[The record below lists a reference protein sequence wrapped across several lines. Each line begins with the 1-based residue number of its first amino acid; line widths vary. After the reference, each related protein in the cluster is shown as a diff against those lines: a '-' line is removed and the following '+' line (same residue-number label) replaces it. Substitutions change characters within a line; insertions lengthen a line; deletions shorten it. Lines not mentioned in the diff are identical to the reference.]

1 MKRSIVDIE
10 SSVGSGGARG
20 INVGGMIAVC
30 FYICYIL
37 GVYKVDLLF
46 GMQELSIFLPGK
58 DFFLESLALPGGFL
72 LYMGD
77 FFLQFC
83 YEPWLGAFLLVVLFF
98 LLQFLVC
105 RVMNIPSDCRLLALI
120 PSLLFLLLIARLD
133 YRMYI
138 LRDSGMIYSQLLGG
152 IFSVPYWGDIRHV
165 KNFGA
170 GFFI

>member
-58 DFFLESLALPGGFL
+58 DFFSGIVGFAGWIPTLYGRFFSSVL
-72 LYMGD
+72 L
-77 FFLQFC
+77 
-83 YEPWLGAFLLVVLFF
+83 
-98 LLQFLVC
+98 
-105 RVMNIPSDCRLLALI
+105 
-120 PSLLFLLLIARLD
+120 
-133 YRMYI
+133 
-138 LRDSGMIYSQLLGG
+138 
-152 IFSVPYWGDIRHV
+152 
-165 KNFGA
+165 
-170 GFFI
+170 

>member
-10 SSVGSGGARG
+10 SSVGSGGVRG

-83 YEPWLGAFLLVVLFF
+83 YEPWLELFCWLCCSF
-98 LLQFLVC
+98 
-105 RVMNIPSDCRLLALI
+105 
-120 PSLLFLLLIARLD
+120 
-133 YRMYI
+133 Y
-138 LRDSGMIYSQLLGG
+138 
-152 IFSVPYWGDIRHV
+152 FSFW
-165 KNFGA
+165 FA
-170 GFFI
+170 G

>member
-58 DFFLESLALPGGFL
+58 DFFLESLALPGS
-72 LYMGD
+72 YSIWEI
-77 FFLQFC
+77 FFFSF
-83 YEPWLGAFLLVVLFF
+83 A
-98 LLQFLVC
+98 
-105 RVMNIPSDCRLLALI
+105 MNR
-120 PSLLFLLLIARLD
+120 
-133 YRMYI
+133 
-138 LRDSGMIYSQLLGG
+138 G
-152 IFSVPYWGDIRHV
+152 
-165 KNFGA
+165 
-170 GFFI
+170 